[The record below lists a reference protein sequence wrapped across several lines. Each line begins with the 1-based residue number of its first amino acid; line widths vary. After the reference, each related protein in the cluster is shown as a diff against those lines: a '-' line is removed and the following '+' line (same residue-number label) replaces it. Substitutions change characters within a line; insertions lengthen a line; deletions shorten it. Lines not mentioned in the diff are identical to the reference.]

1 MAEPNHKMERFAFE
15 YAIDGHGTNSA
26 LRAGYAEAG
35 AAAQATKLLQNPK
48 VLELIEHHKR
58 AAAALAT
65 TSLAEIIS
73 ELRDM
78 AFTDRTEIVRLVSDP
93 CLNCYDQATRQAM
106 KAAGLGRMTEAPNP
120 ECQLCRGKG
129 IERVEMTPTAQLS
142 KRARKLVL
150 GYEQKKDGIK
160 VSMVNPVEMLREICK
175 ILGYYAPEKKEL
187 GGSVQI
193 SHEIKAPSLM
203 TDEELDAIYRRNQ
216 LKNSVEGV
224 LEGVFLELP
233 PVTDDSKEDAS

>member
-1 MAEPNHKMERFAFE
+1 MEGLNHKMERFAFE

-35 AAAQATKLLQNPK
+35 AAAQATKLLQLPK

-58 AAAALAT
+58 AAAAQAT
-65 TSLAEIIS
+65 TSLAEIIL
-73 ELRDM
+73 ELKDM
-78 AFTDRTEIVRLVSDP
+78 AFTDRTEIVRLVVDP
-93 CLNCYDQATRQAM
+93 CLNCYDQATRQTL
-106 KAAGLGRMTEAPNP
+106 KAAGLARMTEVPNR

-150 GYEQKKDGIK
+150 GYEQKKEGIR
-160 VSMVNPVEMLREICK
+160 VSMVNPVDMMRELCK
-175 ILGYYAPEKKEL
+175 ICGYYAPEKKEL
-187 GGSVQI
+187 GGNVQI
-193 SHEIKAPSLM
+193 NHAMKLPGQMSDA
-203 TDEELDAIYRRNQ
+203 ELDAIYAQN
-216 LKNSVEGV
+216 LIKNSVEGV

-233 PVTDDSKEDAS
+233 PVTDDSKEDES